1 MLTVVRA
8 VLGSNEPMFKKEDM
22 LMQNYRGVLWQMVVL
37 VALCAVIGVIAVG
50 ADSSVP
56 PPRVVT
62 DHQLVVGYC
71 TAELTSESVQRG
83 WKQAQIEAEHRG
95 WKLVDATGY
104 SSVPLAHDAIAT
116 LINMGVDAIVLAFL
130 AGPEAHADL
139 VLAAREAGIGVY
151 GLGTG
156 LQPNYLMDV
165 EMINGVCGARMAYY
179 GIDRLQ
185 GTGNVA
191 LMNLE
196 IHPPTRRRG
205 YVAEALFTK
214 DFPGI
219 TLLDYQ
225 DLPVPGWEDA
235 AFNIPA
241 NWCGKYGNDLDWIF
255 APWDTA
261 GIFAARAI
269 EQAGYTKDDI
279 FVTGI
284 DGGKE
289 AYAMI
294 RQGTPFVAT
303 MSQPFELYA
312 HDVFEVIQQVQI
324 EGILPG
330 EEGSLVP
337 PYRIIYEDAVLTDDM
352 NLPPEG
358 ASIHAAFNYYGGDP
372 NDPDAWYNWGEPYR
386 L

>member
-1 MLTVVRA
+1 VGNSRKIQP
-8 VLGSNEPMFKKEDM
+8 NIRKEDK

-37 VALCAVIGVIAVG
+37 VALCALIGVLAVG
-50 ADSSVP
+50 ADKDLP
-56 PPRVVT
+56 RPRVVT
-62 DHQLVVGYC
+62 DRQFVVGYV
-71 TAELTSESVQRG
+71 TPELTSESVQRG

-95 WKLVDATGY
+95 WELVDASGY

-116 LINMGVDAIVLAFL
+116 LVNKNVDAIVF
-130 AGPEAHADL
+130 GFVGEQGAHADL

-151 GLGTG
+151 GLDIGS
-156 LQPNYLMDV
+156 QPNVLINV
-165 EMINGVCGARMAYY
+165 TQLNGVCGARMAYY
-179 GIDRLQ
+179 GIDRLK

-191 LMNLE
+191 IMNFEL
-196 IHPPTRRRG
+196 HPPTRRRG
-205 YVAEALFTK
+205 FVAEALFTK
-214 DFPGI
+214 DFQGI

-225 DLPVPGWEDA
+225 DLPYPGWEDA
-235 AFNIPA
+235 AFNFAA
-241 NWCGKYGNDLDWIF
+241 NWCTKYGNDLNWIF

-312 HDVFEVIQQVQI
+312 HDVFEVIQQVQV

-330 EEGSLVP
+330 EEGSIVP
-337 PYRIIYEDAVLTDDM
+337 SSGNIYESAVLTDDT

-358 ASIHAAFNYYGGDP
+358 ASIHEVFNFYGGDP
-372 NDPDAWYNWGEPYR
+372 NDPDAWYNWGEPST